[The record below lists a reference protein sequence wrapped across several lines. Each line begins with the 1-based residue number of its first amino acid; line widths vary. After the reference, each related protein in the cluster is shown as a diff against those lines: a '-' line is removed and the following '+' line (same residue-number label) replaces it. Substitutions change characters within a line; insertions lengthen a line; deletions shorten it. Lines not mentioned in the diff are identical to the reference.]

1 VGDSGGILAELKRR
15 RVFRALAG
23 WGIVSFAVLQTVE
36 PVLHAYHLPE
46 WTLTAIVTLLAAG
59 FPVTVV
65 LAWVFDLTTKG
76 ITRTERAGGDGP
88 NASPPSRTR
97 VVLLVLGLGLVSAA
111 PGLVYFFAWPGVAG
125 RRTGPASPAAT
136 APGPPSI
143 AVLPF
148 ANLSSDKEQEY
159 FSDGIAEEILNALAQ
174 VDGLRV
180 IGRTSSFSMKGK
192 NEDLRVIGQ
201 RLGAANL
208 LEGSVRKAGPRVRIT
223 AQLIETSSGSHLWSQ
238 EFDRDQV
245 DVFAVQEEIARA
257 VVAALR
263 LKLLPGQAEA
273 RRTVDPRAH
282 DQYLLGVAYMARGS
296 GDAYGKAVEVL
307 RQAVGIDPGYAQA
320 WAALSAALF
329 WHADQ
334 SPNGDF
340 RAEWPKALD
349 AAEKAIALAPGL
361 TDGYLA
367 RGTLRTTALQEYE
380 AARADLERARALSPQ
395 SPAVLSRYGS
405 LLAALGMLPQAI
417 AVLQEATAI
426 DPLAPDTPVALS
438 MVYLGTGQLEQ
449 AEATARRALEI
460 APDHG
465 RAARNLGFALL
476 LQGRLPEARAAFA
489 RSTNPLFREMG
500 EVMVD
505 HAQGLTAESRSKLDA
520 ILSPG
525 VGPSMGQLDGSWYQ
539 IAQMH
544 AWRGETDRALAAL
557 DRAATYHDAG
567 LIYVKYDPFFRSL
580 RGDPRHAALLR
591 RMKLPPD

>member
-1 VGDSGGILAELKRR
+1 MGDSGGILAELKRR

-36 PVLHAYHLPE
+36 PVVHAYHLPE
-46 WTLTAIVTLLAAG
+46 WTLTAVVTLLAAG

-76 ITRTERAGGDGP
+76 ITRTERAAGDGP
-88 NASPPSRTR
+88 TAAPPSRTR
-97 VVLLVLGLGLVSAA
+97 VVLLVVGLGLLSAA
-111 PGLVYFFAWPGVAG
+111 PGLVYFFAWPGVAW
-125 RRTGPASPAAT
+125 RRTPPSPAAT

-159 FSDGIAEEILNALAQ
+159 FSDGIAEEILNARAQ

-180 IGRTSSFSMKGK
+180 IGRTSSFSMRGK

-223 AQLIETSSGSHLWSQ
+223 AQLIESSSGSHLWSQ

-263 LKLLPGQAEA
+263 LKLLPGQAAA
-273 RRTVDPRAH
+273 RPTVDPKAH

-296 GDAYGKAVEVL
+296 GDAYGKAEAVL
-307 RQAVGIDPGYAQA
+307 RRAVEIDPGYAQA
-320 WAALSAALF
+320 WAALSGAIF

-334 SPNGDF
+334 SPGGDI
-340 RAEWPKALD
+340 RTEWPKALT
-349 AAEKAIALAPGL
+349 AAEKAITLAPGL
-361 TDGYLA
+361 SDGYLA
-367 RGTLRTTALQEYE
+367 RGTLRTTALQDYA
-380 AARADLERARALSPQ
+380 AARADLERARSLTPQ
-395 SPAVLSRYGS
+395 NPAVLSRYGS
-405 LLAALGMLPQAI
+405 LLGALGMLPQAI

-438 MVYLGTGQLEQ
+438 MAYLGTGQLEQ
-449 AEATARRALEI
+449 AEAEARRALEI
-460 APDHG
+460 APDNG

-476 LQGRLPEARAAFA
+476 LQGRLPEARGAFA
-489 RSTNPLFREMG
+489 RSTNPLFRQMG
-500 EVMVD
+500 EIMVD
-505 HAQGLTAESRSKLDA
+505 HAQGLAADSRRKLDA
-520 ILSPG
+520 LLSRVSRPPAG
-525 VGPSMGQLDGSWYQ
+525 SSDGSWYQ

-544 AWRGETDRALAAL
+544 AWRGEIDRALAAL
-557 DRAATYHDAG
+557 DQAATFHDAG

>member
-1 VGDSGGILAELKRR
+1 VGDPGEILAELKRR

-23 WGIVSFAVLQTVE
+23 WGIASFAVLQTVE

-46 WTLTAIVTLLAAG
+46 WTLTVVVTLLAAG
-59 FPVTVV
+59 FPVTVI

-76 ITRTERAGGDGP
+76 ITRTEPAEGEGP
-88 NASPPSRTR
+88 GTSAPSRPR
-97 VVLLVLGLGLVSAA
+97 VVLLLLALGLLSAA
-111 PGLVYFFAWPGVAG
+111 PGLVYFFAWPGVAW
-125 RRTGPASPAAT
+125 RRTAPPSPVAT
-136 APGPPSI
+136 VPGPPSI

-192 NEDLRVIGQ
+192 NEDLRIIGQ

-208 LEGSVRKAGPRVRIT
+208 LEGSVRKAGSRVRIT
-223 AQLIETSSGSHLWSQ
+223 AQLIETSGGSHLWSQ
-238 EFDRDQV
+238 EFDRDLV

-263 LKLLPGQAEA
+263 LKLLPGQAEV
-273 RRTVDPRAH
+273 RPTIDPKAH
-282 DQYLLGVAYMARGS
+282 DQYLLGVAYLARGS

-307 RQAVGIDPGYAQA
+307 RKAVGIDPGYAQA

-334 SPNGDF
+334 SPGGDF
-340 RAEWPKALD
+340 RTEWPKALA
-349 AAEKAIALAPGL
+349 AAEKAIALAPAL
-361 TDGYLA
+361 SDGYLA
-367 RGTLRTTALQEYE
+367 RGTLRTTSLQDYV
-380 AARADLERARALSPQ
+380 AARADLERARSLSPRN
-395 SPAVLSRYGS
+395 PAVLSRYGS
-405 LLAALGMLPQAI
+405 LLAATGKLPEAV

-438 MVYLGTGQLEQ
+438 MAYLGTGQLEQ
-449 AEATARRALEI
+449 AEGTARRALEI
-460 APDHG
+460 APDNG

-489 RSTNPLFREMG
+489 RSSNALFHAMG

-505 HAQGLTAESRSKLDA
+505 HAQGLAEDSRRKLDA
-520 ILSPG
+520 ILS
-525 VGPSMGQLDGSWYQ
+525 SAHLDGSWYQ
-539 IAQMH
+539 VAQMR
-544 AWRGETDRALAAL
+544 AWRGEPDQSFAAL
-557 DRAATYHDAG
+557 DRAATFHDAG
-567 LIYVKYDPFFRSL
+567 LIYFKYDPFLKSL
-580 RGDPRHAALLR
+580 RGDPRYGALLT
-591 RMKLPPD
+591 RMKLPLD

>member
-1 VGDSGGILAELKRR
+1 MGDSGGILAELKRR

-46 WTLTAIVTLLAAG
+46 WTLTAVVTLLAVG

-76 ITRTERAGGDGP
+76 ITRTERAAGDGP
-88 NASPPSRTR
+88 AATFASRPRR
-97 VVLLVLGLGLVSAA
+97 VLLLVVLGLLSAA
-111 PGLVYFFAWPGVAG
+111 PGLVYFFAWPGVAW
-125 RRTGPASPAAT
+125 RRTPPSPAAT

-273 RRTVDPRAH
+273 RPTVDPKAH

-296 GDAYGKAVEVL
+296 GDAYGKAVAVL
-307 RQAVGIDPGYAQA
+307 RRAVEIAPGYAQA
-320 WAALSAALF
+320 WAALSGALF

-334 SPNGDF
+334 SPSGDF
-340 RAEWPKALD
+340 RAEWPKALA

-380 AARADLERARALSPQ
+380 AARADLERARSLSPQ

-449 AEATARRALEI
+449 GEATARRALEI

-476 LQGRLPEARAAFA
+476 LQGRLSEARAAFA

-505 HAQGLTAESRSKLDA
+505 HAQGLTAESRRKLDA

-525 VGPSMGQLDGSWYQ
+525 VGPSMGQVDGSWYQ

-544 AWRGETDRALAAL
+544 AWRGEIDRALAAL
-557 DRAATYHDAG
+557 DQAATFHDAG

-580 RGDPRHAALLR
+580 RGDPRHAALLA
-591 RMKLPPD
+591 RMRLPPD